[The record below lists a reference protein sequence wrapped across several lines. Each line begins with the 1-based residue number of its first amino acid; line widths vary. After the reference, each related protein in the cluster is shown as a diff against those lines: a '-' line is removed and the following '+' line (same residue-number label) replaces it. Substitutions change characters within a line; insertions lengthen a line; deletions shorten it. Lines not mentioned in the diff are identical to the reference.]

1 LIVLQTPHFTRTLNV
16 ITSSLIDSAS
26 TLPHRTH
33 T

>member
-16 ITSSLIDSAS
+16 IASSLIDSAS
-26 TLPHRTH
+26 TLPHCTH